1 MLTSLHIQ
9 NFKAWKDT
17 GEIRLAPL
25 TVIFGVNSA
34 GKSSLGHLMLAL
46 KQTAASSDRRR
57 PLYLG
62 DSGSL
67 IDLGTF
73 ADCIHGH
80 NDKASL
86 SFSLGWELPSDMK
99 VKDPLNGNEYVGNE
113 LRLEATIREQNGQP
127 VAESITYQMLSDKT
141 QILDVS
147 IRRKPSNKYKLESK
161 TYDLKH
167 TVGRNWDLPEAVKF
181 YGFPDEAK
189 AYHQNAG
196 FISDLELQTES
207 MLRNF
212 YYLGPLRVH
221 PRRTY
226 PWAGNAPADVG
237 GEGEHTIAAI
247 LAAKDHKLSRG
258 PKKRTHP
265 FEVFIA
271 QWLRDLG
278 LIHAFQVKS
287 IAEGRKEFEVLVQTS
302 PEAAL
307 VKLPDVGFG
316 ISQVLPTLVQ
326 AFYAPPNATVWMEQP
341 EIHLHPQVQ
350 ANLADVFI
358 GAIKARENGLDR
370 NVQLIIESHSEH
382 FLNRLQRRVAEGEIS
397 TEDVAV
403 YFCHRKGKA
412 VELEP
417 LRLNLY
423 GEIENWPDNFF
434 GNEMEDIAGR
444 TRAAIERRKKETKD
458 APSEGSRG

>member
-1 MLTSLHIQ
+1 MLTSLRIQ

-25 TVIFGVNSA
+25 TVIFGANSA

-57 PLYLG
+57 PIYLG
-62 DSGSL
+62 DAGSL

-73 ADCIHGH
+73 ADCIYGH
-80 NDKASL
+80 NVKASL
-86 SFSLGWELPSDMK
+86 SFSLGWELPSSLR
-99 VKDPLNGNEYVGNE
+99 VKDPLSSKEFVGNA
-113 LRLEATIREQNGQP
+113 LKLETSIREQNGQP
-127 VAESITYQMLSDKT
+127 IAESITYKMSANENQV
-141 QILDVS
+141 LDVS
-147 IRRKPSNKYKLESK
+147 IHRKPTNKYKLESN
-161 TYDLKH
+161 TYGFVH
-167 TVGRNWDLPEAVKF
+167 TVGRQWGLPQAMKF

-196 FISDLELQTES
+196 FVSDLELQTES

-237 GEGEHTIAAI
+237 GQGEYCIAAI
-247 LAAKDHKLSRG
+247 LAAKDNLLSRG
-258 PKKRTHP
+258 PKKRTYP
-265 FEVFIA
+265 FEVFVA

-278 LIHAFQVKS
+278 LIHNFQVKA

-302 PEAAL
+302 PETAL

-358 GAIKARENGLDR
+358 CAIKARENGHER

-382 FLNRLQRRVAEGEIS
+382 FLNRLQRRVAEGEV
-397 TEDVAV
+397 TTDDVAV
-403 YFCHRKGKA
+403 YFCRRNGKS

-423 GEIENWPDNFF
+423 GEIENWPENFF
-434 GNEMEDIAGR
+434 GDEMADIAGR
-444 TRAAIERRKKETKD
+444 TLAAVKRKKELSQQSG
-458 APSEGSRG
+458 PQ

>member
-25 TVIFGVNSA
+25 TVIFGANSA

-80 NDKASL
+80 KVKDTL
-86 SFSLGWELPSDMK
+86 SFSLGWALPTDMK
-99 VKDPLNGNEYVGNE
+99 IKDPLTGKEYVGNQ
-113 LRLEATIREQNGQP
+113 LKLETSIREENGQP
-127 VAESITYQMLSDKT
+127 VAERITYQMFKKGDQVMDLS
-141 QILDVS
+141 LH
-147 IRRKPSNKYKLESK
+147 RKASNKYKLESK
-161 TYDLKH
+161 TYGLKH
-167 TVGRNWDLPEAVKF
+167 TVGRNWDLTEAVKF

-189 AYHQNAG
+189 AYHQNAS
-196 FISDLELQTES
+196 FVSDLELQTES

-237 GEGEHTIAAI
+237 GQGEHTIAAI

-258 PKKRTHP
+258 PKKYTYQ
-265 FEVFIA
+265 FEEFIA
-271 QWLRDLG
+271 QWLQDLG
-278 LIHAFQVKS
+278 LIHKFFVMA
-287 IAEGRKEFEVLVQTS
+287 IAEGRKEFEVFVQTS
-302 PEAAL
+302 PDAAI

-358 GAIKARENGLDR
+358 GAIKARENGKNR
-370 NVQLIIESHSEH
+370 NIQLIIESHSEH
-382 FLNRLQRRVAEGEIS
+382 FLNRLQRRVAEGAIFA
-397 TEDVAV
+397 EDVAV
-403 YFCHRKGKA
+403 YFCHRNGKA

-444 TRAAIERRKKETKD
+444 TRAAIKRRKQEAKNI
-458 APSEGSRG
+458 PGEGDRG

>member
-1 MLTSLHIQ
+1 MLTSLRIQ

-25 TVIFGVNSA
+25 TVIFGANSA

-80 NDKASL
+80 SIKSSM
-86 SFSLGWELPSDMK
+86 SFSLGWKLPNDMK
-99 VKDPLNGNEYVGNE
+99 VKDPLSQKEFIGNE
-113 LRLEATIREQNGQP
+113 LTLETSIHEQNGQP
-127 VAESITYQMLSDKT
+127 VAENIIYKMLADGN
-141 QILDVS
+141 QILDLS
-147 IRRKPSNKYKLESK
+147 LSRKTSNKYKLSSN
-161 TYDLKH
+161 TYGLKH
-167 TVGRNWDLPEAVKF
+167 TLGRNWDLPEAVKF

-196 FISDLELQTES
+196 FVSDLELQTES
-207 MLRNF
+207 ILRNF
-212 YYLGPLRVH
+212 YYLGPLRIH

-226 PWAGNAPADVG
+226 PWAGNAPSDVG
-237 GEGEHTIAAI
+237 MQGEHTIAAI
-247 LAAKDHKLSRG
+247 LAARDHRLNRG
-258 PKKRTHP
+258 PKKHTYQ
-265 FEVFIA
+265 FEEFIA
-271 QWLRDLG
+271 QWLQELG
-278 LIHAFQVKS
+278 LIHKFFVMA
-287 IAEGRKEFEVLVQTS
+287 IAEGRKEFEVFVQTT
-302 PEAAL
+302 PGAAV

-358 GAIKARENGLDR
+358 GAINAREYSQNR
-370 NVQLIIESHSEH
+370 YVQMMMMSHSEH
-382 FLNRLQRRVAEGEIS
+382 FLNRLQRRVAEGTVS
-397 TEDVAV
+397 PDDVAV
-403 YFCHRKGKA
+403 YFCHRAGKS

-444 TRAAIERRKKETKD
+444 TRAAIARRQQEAKTPKGK
-458 APSEGSRG
+458 GQRG